1 MIAMPLDDHELERYA
16 RHMLLKEVGGPG
28 QEALKRARVLVVGAG
43 GLGAPVLMYL
53 AAAGVGTLG
62 VIDDDI
68 VSLSN
73 LQRQIIHATARVGEP
88 KTASALPALFDINPH
103 VKVEPHQMRLELP
116 PTPWR
121 SSRLRPGGRRLGQF
135 RHPVPGQRCLLS
147 GRKTLVWAAVGQFDG
162 QVSTFKP
169 HLSQADGTPYPTYRC
184 LNPESP
190 PPGLVPSCEEAGI
203 LGALTGIIGSIQ
215 ALEAIKEIVGV
226 GDSLAGRLLLYDALA
241 ARMFAAKLAW
251 DPDQPR
257 STAAT
262 PNHPRLEPSRVSTG
276 REPS

>member
-1 MIAMPLDDHELERYA
+1 MPLDDHELERYA
-16 RHMLLKEVGGPG
+16 RHILLKEVGGPG

-88 KTASALPALFDINPH
+88 KTASALKTLFDINPH
-103 VKVEPHQMRLELP
+103 VKVEPHQMRLAAANALVIIDAYDLVVDGSDNFA
-116 PTPWR
+116 TR
-121 SSRLRPGGRRLGQF
+121 FLVSDACFLA
-135 RHPVPGQRCLLS
+135 
-147 GRKTLVWAAVGQFDG
+147 RKTLLWAAVGQFDG

-169 HLSQADGTPYPTYRC
+169 HLSLADGTPYPTYRC
-184 LNPESP
+184 LNPEAP

-241 ARMFAAKLAW
+241 ARMFVAKLAW
-251 DPDQPR
+251 DPTNPLNGR
-257 STAAT
+257 T
-262 PNHPRLEPSRVSTG
+262 PTIRDLSHHA
-276 REPS
+276 